1 MSRWITVAITV
12 GTVLMLQGCTTHCRG
27 DSCSRPESGASALVI
42 WWPPQMRVDTG
53 PNAAQPDHLVVL
65 LEH

>member
-1 MSRWITVAITV
+1 
-12 GTVLMLQGCTTHCRG
+12 MLQGCTTHCRG